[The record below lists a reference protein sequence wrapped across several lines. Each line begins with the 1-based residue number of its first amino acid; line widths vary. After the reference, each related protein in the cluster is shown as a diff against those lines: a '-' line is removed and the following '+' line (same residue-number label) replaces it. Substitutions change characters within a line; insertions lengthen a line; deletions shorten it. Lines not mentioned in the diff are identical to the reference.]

1 MLQVDVLELGRELE
15 LTALDLAAN
24 LLKPAQDR
32 VALALGDDPHGR
44 EHSRVRH
51 GAGDVLD
58 VEPLVEADRGINL
71 RHQRSGVACEVSAP
85 QRATALDLFRHD
97 PLLEPLGAGMRRTLR
112 LIVLFAALVATS
124 ARADAPI
131 ETAAPQPLP
140 PLTFETLDG
149 QPASLADFAGK
160 VVVLNLWATWC
171 APCRE
176 EMPSLDRLQAQFA
189 DRDLIVLTLSVD
201 RAGPERVQKFLDEIG
216 VKQVHV
222 YRDPKAAATR
232 AVRVPGLPAT
242 ILVNRKGEEVGRVL
256 GIAQWDGPPAVAASK
271 AARRAGK
278 LSRPHG

>member
-1 MLQVDVLELGRELE
+1 
-15 LTALDLAAN
+15 
-24 LLKPAQDR
+24 
-32 VALALGDDPHGR
+32 
-44 EHSRVRH
+44 
-51 GAGDVLD
+51 
-58 VEPLVEADRGINL
+58 
-71 RHQRSGVACEVSAP
+71 
-85 QRATALDLFRHD
+85 
-97 PLLEPLGAGMRRTLR
+97 MRRTLR
-112 LIVLFAALVATS
+112 LIALIAALISTG

-189 DRDLIVLTLSVD
+189 DRDLVVLTLSVD

-256 GIAQWDGPPAVAASK
+256 GIAQWDGPPAVAAIE
-271 AARRAGK
+271 K
-278 LSRPHG
+278 LLAEPAS